1 MPYPRML
8 NISVVDHFPNDYLLT
23 WGRRPHTPGIYRLFA
38 RIKGSR
44 EQLVLPR
51 AIPAPELALR
61 SHPCVAVSSTQV
73 LPAYQ
78 FHANSILQVLRART
92 NSAAFPGM
100 VHRKQSGPDSYPAR
114 QAGTERA
121 RREFQ
126 WEVTR

>member
-8 NISVVDHFPNDYLLT
+8 NISVVDRFPTFDGTNDYLLT

-38 RIKGSR
+38 RIKESR

-78 FHANSILQVLRART
+78 FHANSILQVLRT
-92 NSAAFPGM
+92 
-100 VHRKQSGPDSYPAR
+100 
-114 QAGTERA
+114 GTD
-121 RREFQ
+121 
-126 WEVTR
+126 